1 MSRVRLIPFVF
12 VLALAASPAAALSSG
27 LVVEITNVFDDSLG
41 TGLGVGDLI
50 RGDFA
55 HADCADQACRD
66 FYAPTLNEGVYIQLS
81 VAMDL
86 VLGAIHAVSG
96 NGPYFDEVVI
106 RNDFGATGYDL
117 YDAAAEQF
125 DSVSVTPTPR
135 GVIID
140 YWTFAASVILID
152 DDGEVFDFGYI
163 PTVLPP
169 LNQFETR
176 SFQVTLFAALLD
188 EFGDPSPEFLR
199 FDATGT
205 IVALPEPSTVVLVAL
220 GLIGLA
226 ARRGVTGSRSQSG
239 VLRGLAAGPSRA
251 CPAGHPS
258 ARRPRR

>member
-1 MSRVRLIPFVF
+1 
-12 VLALAASPAAALSSG
+12 
-27 LVVEITNVFDDSLG
+27 
-41 TGLGVGDLI
+41 
-50 RGDFA
+50 
-55 HADCADQACRD
+55 
-66 FYAPTLNEGVYIQLS
+66 
-81 VAMDL
+81 MDL

-117 YDAAAEQF
+117 YDASAEQF
-125 DSVSVTPTPR
+125 DSVSVTPTPQ
-135 GVIID
+135 GAIID

-226 ARRGVTGSRSQSG
+226 ARRGVAGSPSQSG